1 MTSAGTFTDTE
12 IMQKISSYD
21 SKALEEL
28 YDRYTPI
35 LYTLVKKIVGDK
47 ETAEEVMSDIFVI
60 IWKHID
66 EFDFTKSNVYTWM
79 VTLTRN
85 KAIDVMKRKRGKE
98 DREYTE
104 EYEREK
110 IVPKLSREIETME
123 LEGVLGMKEKVET
136 AIGSLT
142 EAQRYVLELS
152 YYEGLEETG
161 IAQKLKIPASTVKSK
176 LQVAISNLM
185 KKVYKN

>member
-1 MTSAGTFTDTE
+1 
-12 IMQKISSYD
+12 MQKIAGYD

-35 LYTLVKKIVGDK
+35 LYTLIKKIVGDK
-47 ETAEEVMSDIFVI
+47 ETAEEVLSDMFVI

-66 EFDFTKSNVYTWM
+66 EIDFAGKNVYTWM
-79 VTLTRN
+79 VTMARN

-98 DREYTE
+98 EREYTE

-110 IVPKLSREIETME
+110 IVPRLSREIDTME
-123 LEGVLGMKEKVET
+123 LEGVLAMKEKVET

-152 YYEGLEETG
+152 YYEGLDETG

-185 KKVYKN
+185 KKITKANQ